1 MRKFVKINNNNIKN
15 TIKRH
20 YSSELKNE
28 LSHLI
33 PEKRERLN
41 KIKFLLN
48 DKVIDNVSA
57 NQLIGGMRGIKC
69 MLWDN
74 SSLDSEKGITLVLS
88 LQALPISISGVS
100 IKLNGGLTA
109 FNFFS
114 FLDFDSI
121 LFHNFSNKKG
131 KSF

>member
-33 PEKRERLN
+33 PEKRERIN

-48 DKVIDNVSA
+48 DKVIDMYQQIN
-57 NQLIGGMRGIKC
+57 
-69 MLWDN
+69 
-74 SSLDSEKGITLVLS
+74 
-88 LQALPISISGVS
+88 
-100 IKLNGGLTA
+100 
-109 FNFFS
+109 
-114 FLDFDSI
+114 
-121 LFHNFSNKKG
+121 
-131 KSF
+131 